1 VLGEHAR
8 QAGSLVAPDRLR
20 FDFTHPQA
28 LTTEQITSIEAGVNY
43 NILGNY
49 PLEINIKPLQT
60 AMDEG
65 ATALFGEKYGETVR
79 TITIDRH
86 REQNRLLKTF
96 SYELCGGTHV
106 GKTGDVGLFLITSES
121 SVGAGLRRIEAV
133 TGLGAYQ
140 LVQRRLRAL
149 GEAAALLDTSPD
161 LVPEKTK
168 SMTEELVDTRKQI
181 SILRRELTSTE
192 FESSL
197 EVAPIVAGVPVLTA
211 ILPGSDADNLRQMT
225 DRFRQFNPSG
235 VIVLGTESKSRPL
248 LVAAVTD
255 DLVKRGLHAGE
266 LVKIIAVPLGG
277 SGGGRP
283 NLAQAGGKDAS
294 KMEEAL
300 ALVPGW
306 VEGKLL
312 PE

>member
-1 VLGEHAR
+1 MRKPAAGVIVHIGEVLSGKPNIGDDAIASVDAQRRVNIMRNHTATHLLHFELRSVLGEHAR

-60 AMDEG
+60 AINEG
-65 ATALFGEKYGETVR
+65 ATALFGEKYDETVR

-86 REQNRLLKTF
+86 SEQNKQLKSF

-106 GKTGDVGLFLITSES
+106 GETGDVGLFLITSES

-133 TGLGAYQ
+133 TGRGAYQ
-140 LVQRRLRAL
+140 LVQRRLRSL

-168 SMTEELVDTRKQI
+168 SMTEESVDTRKQI
-181 SILRRELTSTE
+181 SILRRE
-192 FESSL
+192 
-197 EVAPIVAGVPVLTA
+197 V
-211 ILPGSDADNLRQMT
+211 
-225 DRFRQFNPSG
+225 
-235 VIVLGTESKSRPL
+235 
-248 LVAAVTD
+248 
-255 DLVKRGLHAGE
+255 DLY
-266 LVKIIAVPLGG
+266 KI
-277 SGGGRP
+277 
-283 NLAQAGGKDAS
+283 
-294 KMEEAL
+294 
-300 ALVPGW
+300 
-306 VEGKLL
+306 
-312 PE
+312 